1 MRPSESPGDLGLY
14 RVATDQLSE
23 LPARSGVFL
32 VETDAEPYL
41 NKSAELRRRVTR
53 LLEPPA
59 ENTKRLSLHDT
70 ARAVWY
76 HETGSA
82 FESSLLLWRL
92 HRHFFPDSY
101 RRRLRLRPPMLVKLI
116 WQNEYPRCYLTRRL
130 AKGPSLY
137 FGPFPSRA
145 TAQKFMQSFLDLFLI
160 RRCVETIR
168 PDPAHP
174 GCIYGEMK
182 MCLRPCQAATTVD
195 AYRAETARVR
205 EFLETQGA
213 SLTRPLEQER
223 EQAAANLEFERA
235 AEIHKRLDKV
245 KAALDFPE
253 LAAKGGLAGDVER
266 LHGIVVQRS
275 ALAQNVELFPV
286 YRGYLLP
293 QITFSLALDAESG
306 KPVSLDSRL
315 REALAPLPSDPHGR
329 RWEQLALLSRWFY
342 RGTRSGEFVGFESYE
357 KLPYRRIVNAIGR
370 VVRGEVSAA
379 ESGKR
384 ES

>member
-1 MRPSESPGDLGLY
+1 
-14 RVATDQLSE
+14 
-23 LPARSGVFL
+23 
-32 VETDAEPYL
+32 
-41 NKSAELRRRVTR
+41 LR
-53 LLEPPA
+53 
-59 ENTKRLSLHDT
+59 
-70 ARAVWY
+70 
-76 HETGSA
+76 
-82 FESSLLLWRL
+82 LWRL
-92 HRHFFPDSY
+92 HRHYFPDSY

-130 AKGPSLY
+130 AKGLSLY

-145 TAQKFMQSFLDLFLI
+145 TAEKFMQSFLDLFLI

-182 MCLRPCQAATTVD
+182 MCLRPCQAATTVE
-195 AYRAETARVR
+195 AYRAESARVR
-205 EFLETQGA
+205 EFLETQGL
-213 SLTRPLEQER
+213 SLTRPLEAAR
-223 EQAAANLEFERA
+223 EQAAADMEFERA

-253 LAAKGGLAGDVER
+253 LAVKGGLAADLER

-275 ALAQNVELFPV
+275 PHLSGVAQSVELFPV
-286 YRGYLLP
+286 YRGFLLP
-293 QITFSLALDAESG
+293 QITFSLAMDAETG

-315 REALAPLPSDPHGR
+315 REVLSKTPLEPHGR

-342 RGTRSGEFVGFESYE
+342 RGTRTGEFVGFESYD

-370 VVRGEVSAA
+370 VVRGEALSEPSAVA
-379 ESGKR
+379 DGSR
-384 ES
+384 

>member
-1 MRPSESPGDLGLY
+1 MPPPESPGDLGLY
-14 RVATDQLSE
+14 AVETGQPSD
-23 LPARSGVFL
+23 LPPRAGVFL
-32 VETDAEPYL
+32 IETDGEPYL
-41 NKSAELRRRVTR
+41 NKSADLRRRVTR
-53 LLEPPA
+53 LLEPA
-59 ENTKRLSLHDT
+59 EGKRLSLHDT

-76 HETGSA
+76 RETGSA

-92 HRHFFPDSY
+92 HRHYFPDSY
-101 RRRLRLRPPMLVKLI
+101 RRRLRLRPPMMVKLI

-137 FGPFPSRA
+137 FGPFPSRS
-145 TAQKFMQSFLDLFLI
+145 TAEKFMQSFLDLFLI

-182 MCLRPCQAATTVD
+182 MCLRPCQAATTVE
-195 AYRAETARVR
+195 AYRAESARVR
-205 EFLETQGA
+205 EFLETQGL
-213 SLTRPLEQER
+213 SLTRPLEASR
-223 EQAAANLEFERA
+223 EQAAADMEFERA
-235 AEIHKRLDKV
+235 AEIHKRLEKV

-253 LAAKGGLAGDVER
+253 LAAKGGLAADLER
-266 LHGIVVQRS
+266 LHGVVVQRS
-275 ALAQNVELFPV
+275 PAPQSVELFPV

-293 QITFSLALDAESG
+293 QIAFSLAMDAETG

-315 REALAPLPSDPHGR
+315 RDVLCKVLLEPHGR

-342 RGTRSGEFVGFESYE
+342 RGTRTGEFVGFENYD

-370 VVRGEVSAA
+370 VVRGEVEQA
-379 ESGKR
+379 
-384 ES
+384 